1 MDCAIAL
8 HGPTWHRL
16 TVVVVERDSH
26 VAALVGVPK
35 SIWVVSVAVASLR
48 RHFARVPTLVLVVA
62 FYCELLYPPPYLS
75 HFLLTSRRV
84 RFASESGGSLSAAAH
99 ISERGESGG
108 PGKPKVLASSL
119 NFRKRVPVK
128 S

>member
-16 TVVVVERDSH
+16 TVVVERDSH

-84 RFASESGGSLSAAAH
+84 RFASESGGSFLLLRISANGVKAV
-99 ISERGESGG
+99 G
-108 PGKPKVLASSL
+108 LANQKCWL
-119 NFRKRVPVK
+119 PL
-128 S
+128 